1 MWWCHPTRTTCMF
14 LYSALQHRPSTEAL
28 PPAEQKQNPKSK
40 IQNPRARR
48 PSGTR
53 NFVRD
58 LRILDSGFWILD
70 SGFWILPSVRLGSD
84 DETGDEA
91 EDPNDSLRIRA
102 PFTALRQEQNP
113 KRVARPPDFAARF
126 SAPSGNLGKI
136 QRPKSQNHE
145 AAESQRASN
154 SASRVWPS
162 KSSWTNF
169 DFPKVGR

>member
-1 MWWCHPTRTTCMF
+1 MDSDSAF
-14 LYSALQHRPSTEAL
+14 L
-28 PPAEQKQNPKSK
+28 
-40 IQNPRARR
+40 
-48 PSGTR
+48 
-53 NFVRD
+53 D
-58 LRILDSGFWILD
+58 LRVAG
-70 SGFWILPSVRLGSD
+70 PGSD

-102 PFTALRQEQNP
+102 PFTALRQKQNP

-154 SASRVWPS
+154 SASRAWPS

-169 DFPKVGR
+169 DFPKSGAENFGTTILRRDSGDG